1 MPFKKLLENHRL
13 WIRDIFQF
21 NDNCKLNRLPFITL
35 HSEHKPLVDTN
46 YL

>member
-1 MPFKKLLENHRL
+1 MSFQKLLENRRL

-21 NDNCKLNRLPFITL
+21 DDNYKLKHLPFITL
-35 HSEHKPLVDTN
+35 HSEHKPLVDAN